1 VLARID
7 VRVRAA
13 LLPIIRLGQKYGVP
27 IIGARHLAKDDQR
40 KAIRYD
46 KNDCVLDTLSTY

>member
-1 VLARID
+1 VLAKID

-46 KNDCVLDTLSTY
+46 KNDRVLDTLSAY